1 MRSVTVSKPHWLEFR
16 DGEIEATLL
25 QARKA
30 TDQARGMRK
39 GAQETLK
46 RLRVVRE
53 SLQPQLKRLLPSRSG
68 SLTVSP
74 TAPKTFSEMQR
85 VVQQS
90 LVDFLEI
97 EIDIAYVFLKMA
109 KTVDNHDRRTRLLR
123 SAQRAIDTIRR
134 FEAQVANKSQRREL
148 VSRAAELEQV
158 QRRESP

>member
-1 MRSVTVSKPHWLEFR
+1 
-16 DGEIEATLL
+16 
-25 QARKA
+25 
-30 TDQARGMRK
+30 
-39 GAQETLK
+39 
-46 RLRVVRE
+46 
-53 SLQPQLKRLLPSRSG
+53 
-68 SLTVSP
+68 
-74 TAPKTFSEMQR
+74 MQR

-109 KTVDNHDRRTRLLR
+109 KTVENHDRRTRLLR